1 MKKALIVVDV
11 QNDFCESGALEVP
24 NASEVIPYINSLI
37 ESNIYDEIIFTQ
49 DWHPANHKSFA
60 SNNEKNIGDVIEL
73 NGIQQFMWPDHCV
86 QGSHGAEFHK
96 DLNTSNINHIVR
108 KGTNSEID
116 SYSAFQDNNHFMQ
129 TDLDNY
135 LKEKNIEL
143 IEIVGLA
150 LDYCVKYTCLDAVSN
165 GYITCLHFQGTKAV
179 NVKPENGRDTIYQ
192 LLENGVSILG

>member
-11 QNDFCESGALEVP
+11 QNDFCEGGALEVP
-24 NASEVIPYINSLI
+24 NASEAIPYINSLI

-49 DWHPANHKSFA
+49 DWHPSNHKSFA

-108 KGTNSEID
+108 KGTNPEID